1 MASSLMVPTT
11 PPPTRLVASWR
22 LRGGRRHARR
32 SSRRVSSARIR
43 AGGPPPAALVI
54 GHDETDLRATA
65 DAVQRAVGVR
75 VVSLLHRDVPD
86 GLRRDGAPIP
96 LADGPWPGCWRLDG
110 SAEDAAVCGT
120 DPDAGLVASLGFAC
134 VLCVVGATRE
144 PCLGSDADAGRAVRA
159 AKSSAVAGVPTVACL
174 VPTTSA
180 DAPIAPACAALETML
195 TRMRERAILP
205 LDAPANCPRSHF
217 PFPTRTRWAALG
229 TPQLP
234 ADDQLAAALAPRE
247 DFAAADCWSLGGHGA
262 VPRGWGSNPRA
273 SDAGDARSESREAP
287 AELRATLR
295 DAFRDA
301 DAFVT
306 LHVPPRWEPSRGFA
320 AARPG
325 VLWRQQ
331 RVEARG
337 TARETTRTNGGDL
350 WGRTLPAQTLADER
364 ASERDARFVSQLATD
379 RLVASRDGSRSVGVG
394 VDRDA
399 PVDPG
404 SRPTGAAPSAFVV
417 RGGTVV
423 ADDCEGGDVDAVM
436 AGKAAVVFAQTWPQG
451 HPFALLDAAAVE
463 ALRPE
468 RESGMP
474 LWLCEADGGDA
485 RGGGATW

>member
-1 MASSLMVPTT
+1 MASSSVPTAS
-11 PPPTRLVASWR
+11 PTCLLATRR
-22 LRGGRRHARR
+22 LRGGRRARR
-32 SSRRVSSARIR
+32 SSRRASSARIR

-54 GHDETDLRATA
+54 GHDEADLRATA

-86 GLRRDGAPIP
+86 GLRRDEAPIP

-120 DPDAGLVASLGFAC
+120 DPNVGLVASLGFAC

-144 PCLGSDADAGRAVRA
+144 PCLGPDADAGRATRA

-180 DAPIAPACAALETML
+180 AAPIAPACAALEAVL

-205 LDAPANCPRSHF
+205 LDAPTNCPRSHF
-217 PFPTRTRWAALG
+217 PFPTRCRWAALG

-273 SDAGDARSESREAP
+273 PDAWDARSASGGAP

-331 RVEARG
+331 RVESRG
-337 TARETTRTNGGDL
+337 ATTETTRTNDGDL
-350 WGRTLPAQTLADER
+350 WGRTLPAQTLSDER
-364 ASERDARFVSQLATD
+364 ASDRDARFVSQLATD
-379 RLVASRDGSRSVGVG
+379 RLIKTR
-394 VDRDA
+394 DRDA
-399 PVDPG
+399 PVDPR
-404 SRPTGAAPSAFVV
+404 SRPTGVAPSAFVV

-423 ADDCEGGDVDAVM
+423 ADDCEGGDVDAAM

-474 LWLCEADGGDA
+474 LWLCETDGVGSA
-485 RGGGATW
+485 